1 MKTIEKIDK
10 ENIPSLK
17 FNKNEVLSSQEDIKK
32 RWNNLF
38 RAQALGNLLQS
49 KVQITFET
57 ADQKSFQVNTTIWAV
72 GLEFVTLKGGI
83 HIPVNAISEVD

>member
-1 MKTIEKIDK
+1 MRTIEKIDK

-57 ADQKSFQVNTTIWAV
+57 ADQKIFQVNTTIWAV

-83 HIPVNAISEVD
+83 HIPVNAILEVD